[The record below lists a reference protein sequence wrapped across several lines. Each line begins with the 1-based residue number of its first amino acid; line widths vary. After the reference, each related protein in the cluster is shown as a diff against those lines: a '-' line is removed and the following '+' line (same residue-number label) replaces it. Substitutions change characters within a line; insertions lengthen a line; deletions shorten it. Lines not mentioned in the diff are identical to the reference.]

1 MRVFFLTLFLAVFTS
16 CTKDKTVPAEP
27 LECDD
32 VISFEQHVQPIIMNS
47 CATTGCHSASSSA
60 NNMVFESYES
70 VFEYRDEILK
80 AVRHESGVTPMP
92 IGADQLSEIEIQ
104 NIACWIAQGA
114 SNN

>member
-1 MRVFFLTLFLAVFTS
+1 
-16 CTKDKTVPAEP
+16 
-27 LECDD
+27 
-32 VISFEQHVQPIIMNS
+32 
-47 CATTGCHSASSSA
+47 
-60 NNMVFESYES
+60 MVFESYES